1 MKPAFT
7 KADDRFYGKGG
18 YDKAVSR
25 LCGKEALIMEAI
37 SSRAGR
43 DIRQPGG
50 TGPSFQRRCRRTR
63 RWRWRTCRGYCPAPI
78 GPWGGWTARRILLM
92 REEHRNLIT
101 GNLGYAAG
109 NAHRVLETLFE
120 RPIMAVK
127 DVAAITG
134 TTYAAANQLVKRME
148 GLGLLEEITGQ
159 ARNRRFQYGPYIR
172 LFSDEEDEAAAVS
185 GEEVQT

>member
-1 MKPAFT
+1 
-7 KADDRFYGKGG
+7 
-18 YDKAVSR
+18 
-25 LCGKEALIMEAI
+25 
-37 SSRAGR
+37 
-43 DIRQPGG
+43 
-50 TGPSFQRRCRRTR
+50 
-63 RWRWRTCRGYCPAPI
+63 
-78 GPWGGWTARRILLM
+78 M